1 MTNTL
6 VVYYSLTGNTK
17 EVAEIIAVEMDA
29 FLEPIIDSVKRKGF
43 FGYMRS
49 GYEGMRRKR
58 SVIKKPEKHPDQFDL
73 VIVGSPTW
81 VGGMASPVRSY
92 LANHPLKSAKLATFC
107 TSGGPQNAKVLAD
120 MAALSGQT
128 PVATLGLSQSD
139 IESGAHK
146 NKIDAFITAVK
157 AGSAELAD

>member
-17 EVAEIIAVEMDA
+17 EVADIIAVEMDA
-29 FLEPIIDSVKRKGF
+29 FVEPIVDSVKRTGF
-43 FGYMRS
+43 LGYMRS
-49 GYEGMRRKR
+49 GFEAMRRKP
-58 SVIKKPEKHPDQFDL
+58 SVIKKPEKHPEQFDL

-92 LANHPLKSAKLATFC
+92 LANHPLNSAKLAIFC
-107 TSGGPQNAKVLAD
+107 TSGGPSNKKTLTD
-120 MAALSGQT
+120 MAELARKT
-128 PVATLGLSQSD
+128 PVATLGLSKSE

-146 NKIDAFITAVK
+146 AKIDAFITSVK
-157 AGSAELAD
+157 AGSV